1 MISRKVSSRQ
11 IPGVV
16 DEHVDAAEMCQGVGH
31 HRFDFGLPGDIQDID
46 EHLRAVLRPDFFGG
60 LTEQLR
66 LTVGQQQARAL
77 RGEAL
82 SRRPA
87 DPRAAP
93 VINTRLP
100 SNRRM
105 W

>member
-1 MISRKVSSRQ
+1 MRE
-11 IPGVV
+11 GV
-16 DEHVDAAEMCQGVGH
+16 DH
-31 HRFDFGLPGDIQDID
+31 HCFDFGLPGDIQDID
-46 EHLRAVLRPDFFGG
+46 EDLRAVLRPDFPGG
-60 LTEQLR
+60 FTEQLR
-66 LTVGQQQARAL
+66 LTVGQQEARAL
-77 RGEAL
+77 CGEAL

-87 DPRAAP
+87 IPRAAP